1 MSGPCASPSAKKGDE
16 SSRRRGGLGRSSYLC
31 KRRQPPVRPPLW
43 RYMFADLCDMLFLQS
58 RAGLRQRGSGWR
70 RACVV
75 WAAVCLLLPLCVHG
89 QTRRVP
95 TAGAGTMR
103 QVRAAGAAWADS
115 LSRLTRRFE
124 EWRYAGADTLG
135 NPYLFQL
142 MLPPTLYDGTVR
154 RAFSLRPP
162 DEDGDGLLGMAPAL
176 GSVDGALRF
185 AYGAMPWL
193 VRTAE
198 DTGTDVAAADSL
210 RLELEE
216 ATRPDA
222 LLADGWEEDL
232 QVDGAVDL
240 LQLEETWDVVIRRP
254 NFWKTNSSFSLQFM
268 QNYLTDNW
276 YKGGESYN
284 SLQASLTTEANYD
297 NKRKVIFNNKL
308 EMKLGFQSSRND
320 DRHRYKTNS
329 DQLRLTNKLGLRAT
343 DHWYYTFLLQSW
355 TQFCRG
361 YKSNDDNVYSDFMS
375 PFESVFSIGMDYNLS
390 VKNFTLTATMSPIAC
405 DFKYVGRKS
414 LATSFGLK
422 ENHHTKWELGS
433 NVTINYK
440 WTVIK
445 NVNWSGRIYYYT
457 NYKKSQLE
465 WENTIDLVINRFLTS
480 RIFLYPRFDDS
491 VARQEDGT
499 YFQFNETLSI
509 GLNVTF

>member
-1 MSGPCASPSAKKGDE
+1 MFDC
-16 SSRRRGGLGRSSYLC
+16 RLGRIATGRKLRSFCGISRIGIQCAVLLLILLPSFA
-31 KRRQPPVRPPLW
+31 QAQNRPSV
-43 RYMFADLCDMLFLQS
+43 S
-58 RAGLRQRGSGWR
+58 RAGRTSRE
-70 RACVV
+70 VV
-75 WAAVCLLLPLCVHG
+75 
-89 QTRRVP
+89 
-95 TAGAGTMR
+95 
-103 QVRAAGAAWADS
+103 AAGSAWADS
-115 LSRLTRRFE
+115 LTRLVRHFE
-124 EWRYAGADTLG
+124 EWRYSGGDTLS
-135 NPYLFQL
+135 NPYYFQL
-142 MLPPTLYDGTVR
+142 MVPPTYYEAAVVRALALRSGERSQDYLGLAPMLRAVDRQLLYAYGT
-154 RAFSLRPP
+154 FPWYINWL
-162 DEDGDGLLGMAPAL
+162 DEDRVPG
-176 GSVDGALRF
+176 V
-185 AYGAMPWL
+185 
-193 VRTAE
+193 T
-198 DTGTDVAAADSL
+198 ADSI
-210 RLELEE
+210 RQELEE
-216 ATRPDA
+216 AVQPDA
-222 LLADGWEEDL
+222 MLPDEWEREI
-232 QVDGAVDL
+232 
-240 LQLEETWDVVIRRP
+240 LEETEDSLALDESWDIVIRRP

-268 QNYLTDNW
+268 QNYLSDNW

-320 DRHRYKTNS
+320 DKHRYKTNS
-329 DQLRLTNKLGLRAT
+329 DQLRMTNKLGLRAT

-414 LATSFGLK
+414 LATSFGLE

-440 WTVIK
+440 WTVFK

-457 NYKKSQLE
+457 NYKKTQLE

-480 RIFLYPRFDDS
+480 KIFLYPRFDDG